1 MKWNDKNKQ
10 MEFTVYLSE
19 EHLQQLRESIRHGDM
34 FFCERVSYD
43 IMNDIMDE
51 FKGTPESEEWN
62 TEYAFDKRLERRT
75 QGMESKKSK

>member
-34 FFCERVSYD
+34 FYCETVSYD

-62 TEYAFDKRLERRT
+62 TGYAFDKRLERLKKDE
-75 QGMESKKSK
+75 ESK